1 MTDAAPRLAAVAET
15 LLGTPLPVRVRAWD
29 GSEAGPPGTPI
40 LVVHN
45 RRALRRMLWKPGEM
59 GLARAWVAGEL
70 TVEGDLFELLD
81 RVGGLLWARVP
92 ATPAP
97 APGTPAL
104 VPTVPTVPAAPA
116 PVPTVPATP
125 LRVNGSPPVLPASVL
140 PPPVLPAS
148 VLPAPALAPPALP
161 ATAPV
166 PQGPAP
172 RRPRLPGRLSR
183 AADTAALLR
192 DPRARAAVRELAAL
206 ARPWP
211 APAAPPEEA
220 RRRGGPRHTRGGDR
234 QAISHHYDVGND
246 FYERVLGPSMV
257 YSCAYWSPGGTL
269 EEAQHDKLDLVCRK
283 LALGPGDRLL
293 DVGCGWGSM
302 ALHAAREYGVRVT
315 GVTLSRE
322 QAAYARKRVADGG
335 LADLV
340 EIRIQ
345 DYRDV
350 ADGPYDAVSS
360 IGMAEHVGADRY
372 RDYART
378 LYALLRPGG
387 RLLNHQIARRPE
399 PDEEAYRINDFIDAY
414 VFPDG
419 ELSPLGTTVG
429 ELERAGFEVR
439 DVEALREHYALTLRA
454 WVARLEAGWD
464 EAVRLTSPGRAR
476 VWQLYMAASALAFEH
491 GRLGVN
497 QVLAVKSAARGDAGV
512 PLRPRTWGPGPE
524 ESPGA

>member
-15 LLGTPLPVRVRAWD
+15 LLKAPLPVRIRAWD
-29 GSEAGPPGTPI
+29 GSEAGPPGTPT
-40 LVVHN
+40 LVVHD

-70 TVEGDLFELLD
+70 TVEGDLFDLLD
-81 RVGGLLWARVP
+81 RVAGLLWERRPEPPPEEEPAR
-92 ATPAP
+92 A
-97 APGTPAL
+97 APGRVRAVGLRAAAVRSGGPRAAL
-104 VPTVPTVPAAPA
+104 
-116 PVPTVPATP
+116 
-125 LRVNGSPPVLPASVL
+125 
-140 PPPVLPAS
+140 
-148 VLPAPALAPPALP
+148 PALP
-161 ATAPV
+161 ERFARVAAAAAP
-166 PQGPAP
+166 
-172 RRPRLPGRLSR
+172 
-183 AADTAALLR
+183 LR
-192 DPRARAAVRELAAL
+192 DPYARAAVRELALL

-211 APAAPPEEA
+211 APPPPPEEA
-220 RRRGGPRHTRGGDR
+220 ARRGGPSHTRSRDK
-234 QAISHHYDVGND
+234 QAIGHHYDVGNE

-269 EEAQHDKLDLVCRK
+269 EEAQYDKLDLVCRK
-283 LALGPGDRLL
+283 LALRPGGRLL

-322 QAAYARKRVADGG
+322 QAAYARKRVADEG

-350 ADGPYDAVSS
+350 RDGPYDAISS
-360 IGMAEHVGADRY
+360 IGMAEHVGAERY
-372 RDYART
+372 RVYART
-378 LYALLRPGG
+378 LYDLLRPGG
-387 RLLNHQIARRPE
+387 RLLNHQIGRPPE
-399 PDEEAYRINDFIDAY
+399 AVESAHRIDEFIDAY

-454 WVARLEAGWD
+454 WVTRLEEHWTQ
-464 EAVRLTSPGRAR
+464 AVRLTSPGRAR
-476 VWQLYMAASALAFEH
+476 VWLLYMAASALGFEH

-497 QVLAVKSAARGDAGV
+497 QVLAVKPGPGGAAGL
-512 PLRPRTWGPGPE
+512 PLRLRTWD
-524 ESPGA
+524 A